1 MRTKIGVVA
10 SVAILMI
17 GLSGGLFAQSAS
29 SSGNEVYSPSLVSG
43 LSYRMVGPSR
53 G

>member
-17 GLSGGLFAQSAS
+17 GLCCNFGQQC
-29 SSGNEVYSPSLVSG
+29 LVN
-43 LSYRMVGPSR
+43 
-53 G
+53 